1 VPIVRNQSY
10 EGFEAEIVRTA
21 SQELVCLIRRS
32 QKATGLRVVSRDL
45 GVTRGTAEEV
55 PVGHALGLLLDG
67 GQLLVNH
74 RANPERMGKP
84 AQGSMGTV
92 LSLSLDGGKT
102 FVSSVLLDTKGAVGN
117 HTYGGIVKLG
127 AGGPATYFTSSYSTP
142 KSYPTVRGKP
152 GRVCCVYGRFFR

>member
-1 VPIVRNQSY
+1 M
-10 EGFEAEIVRTA
+10 RTD

-32 QKATGLRVVSRDL
+32 QKATGLRVVSHDL
-45 GVTRGTAEEV
+45 GVTWGAAEEV
-55 PVGHALGLLLDG
+55 PIGHAPGLLLDG

-84 AQGSMGTV
+84 AQGGMGTV

-117 HTYGGIVKLG
+117 QAYGGIVKLRGG
-127 AGGPATYFTSSYSTP
+127 APATYFTSYYSTP
-142 KSYPTVRGKP
+142 GSYPTVRGKP
-152 GRVCCVYGRFFR
+152 GRVCCVYGRFFRVVPES